1 MDAKNGDYQAK
12 KGLSPKILE
21 TTRFGGMEKKSEV
34 EHLEAELRLT
44 LEEIAR
50 LQNALAESNMKNV
63 ALQASLDSYGDN
75 DETQKVLVP
84 LLQELKQPIHTI
96 QGYLDLLLNESV
108 GVLGTFQKR
117 FVERIANAIEHME
130 KRINHL
136 EVDSEDSQEELRK
149 YSTEFSL
156 TALLEDTL
164 ALYSDL
170 IRTRSITLKVNFEK
184 DEVMVV
190 GDKDKLERVL
200 NLLLTNGLSCI
211 AKEGILTLGIKY
223 LQGKKPAQVL
233 VSIQSNDHENAR
245 TKPLPVNLN
254 EFKELETIL
263 EGFGASLN
271 DLVRAKTMVEDMQ
284 GSMEIFS
291 LPACGSLTRIR
302 FPVSSK
308 K

>member
-1 MDAKNGDYQAK
+1 
-12 KGLSPKILE
+12 
-21 TTRFGGMEKKSEV
+21 MEKKSEV

>member
-1 MDAKNGDYQAK
+1 
-12 KGLSPKILE
+12 
-21 TTRFGGMEKKSEV
+21 MEKKSDV

-50 LQNALAESNMKNV
+50 LQNALADSNMKNV
-63 ALQASLDSYGDN
+63 ALQASLDSFAN
-75 DETQKVLVP
+75 NNETKKVLDP

-117 FVERIANAIEHME
+117 FVERIANAVDHME
-130 KRINHL
+130 KSIDQI
-136 EVDSEDSQEELRK
+136 EIESEDDQEEMRK
-149 YSTEFSL
+149 YAVEFSL

-170 IRTRSITLKVNFEK
+170 IRTRSITLKVSFEN
-184 DEVMVV
+184 DEVQVL
-190 GDKDKLERVL
+190 GNKEKLERIL
-200 NLLLTNGLSCI
+200 NILLTNGLTSI
-211 AKEGILTLGIKY
+211 AKDGTLTLGIKY

-233 VSIQSNDHENAR
+233 VSVQSNDHENTR
-245 TKPLPVNLN
+245 TKPLPVNLM
-254 EFKELETIL
+254 EFKELETKL
-263 EGFGASLN
+263 EGFGSSLS
-271 DLVRAKTMVEDMQ
+271 DLVKAKNMVEEMQ

-302 FPVSSK
+302 FPVSSPK
-308 K
+308 LP